1 MEEEK
6 ENGGNNGHFIVA
18 SQPPNCAAGA
28 NIREDSFLFDMIK
41 DAKICPILT
50 EQILEDLVLC
60 RLHRTQFCIVPSQ
73 NCVL

>member
-28 NIREDSFLFDMIK
+28 NIHEDSFLFDMIK
-41 DAKICPILT
+41 DARICPIFDGANLGGFGA
-50 EQILEDLVLC
+50 Q
-60 RLHRTQFCIVPSQ
+60 
-73 NCVL
+73 